1 MTRRLTLALA
11 IIVAA
16 TAAAYA
22 QPKEIV
28 IGLIY
33 PMSGPAAQAG
43 TDDKPAF
50 ETAADLAN
58 GAADLPFPFYQPLK
72 GRPGPT
78 GAHVRLVFPDNQA
91 KPEVGQADAERL
103 I

>member
-1 MTRRLTLALA
+1 MTRRLTLALTL
-11 IIVAA
+11 IVAA

-43 TDDKPAF
+43 TDDKPVF
-50 ETAADLAN
+50 EIAADLAN
-58 GAADLPFPFYQPLK
+58 GAADLPFPFYQRLNGMPGLK
-72 GRPGPT
+72 GAKVRLISAPLRPGMPL
-78 GAHVRLVFPDNQA
+78 R
-91 KPEVGQADAERL
+91 RW
-103 I
+103 